1 VDLLTAGLSIVG
13 IATAALFVLAGLWEH
28 ARPDR
33 PPRALAGDRW
43 LANLVLF
50 VLSEGVKAGLTPLL
64 ALLAAAWSLSPE
76 FAAAPEGPLARVAHA
91 LAVVLALD
99 LAFYVLHRILH
110 AWAWLWRLHAIH
122 HTDLDLDVTTTLRH
136 HPLEVIPQVATVL
149 GVAYLIGA
157 STGEIAAYGI
167 LSFGVQLFAH
177 ANVALPS
184 WAATRLEWLVV
195 TPGFHRLHHSQDERE
210 CHANFGQVF
219 TLWDRL
225 FGTACR
231 SPERGIRAYGVSTY
245 LAPRFQKL
253 GWILL
258 QPVLRTTP

>member
-1 VDLLTAGLSIVG
+1 VDLLTVGLSTFG
-13 IATAALFVLAGLWEH
+13 LATAALFVLAGLWEH

-33 PPRALAGDRW
+33 PPSAAAGARW
-43 LANLVLF
+43 LANLALF
-50 VLSEGVKAGLTPLL
+50 ALSEGVKAGLTPLL

-76 FAAAPEGPLARVAHA
+76 FAAAPEEPLARVAHA
-91 LAVVLALD
+91 FAVVLALD
-99 LAFYVLHRILH
+99 LASYLLHRLLH
-110 AWAWLWRLHAIH
+110 AWTWLWRLHAVH

-136 HPLEVIPQVATVL
+136 HPLEVIPQVATAL

-157 STGEIAAYGI
+157 SAGEIAAYGL

-184 WAATRLEWLVV
+184 WASRRLEWLLV
-195 TPGFHRLHHSQDERE
+195 TPGFHRLHHSQDECE

-225 FGTACR
+225 FGTAR
-231 SPERGIRAYGVSTY
+231 RAPERGIAAFGVGAYLS
-245 LAPRFQKL
+245 PRFQKL

-258 QPVLRTTP
+258 QPVLRTNP

>member
-13 IATAALFVLAGLWEH
+13 VVTAVLFVLAGLWEH

-33 PPRALAGDRW
+33 PPRAQAGARW
-43 LANLVLF
+43 LANLALF
-50 VLSEGVKAGLTPLL
+50 ALAEGVKAGLTPLL
-64 ALLAAAWSLSPE
+64 ALLAAVWSLSPD

-99 LAFYVLHRILH
+99 LTSYLLHRLLH
-110 AWAWLWRLHAIH
+110 AWSWLWRLHAIH
-122 HTDLDLDVTTTLRH
+122 HTDLDL
-136 HPLEVIPQVATVL
+136 EVIPQLATTL
-149 GVAYLIGA
+149 GVAYLVGA
-157 STGEIAAYGI
+157 SAGEIAAYGV

-231 SPERGIRAYGVSTY
+231 APARGIRAYGVSTY

-258 QPVLRTTP
+258 QPILRTNP